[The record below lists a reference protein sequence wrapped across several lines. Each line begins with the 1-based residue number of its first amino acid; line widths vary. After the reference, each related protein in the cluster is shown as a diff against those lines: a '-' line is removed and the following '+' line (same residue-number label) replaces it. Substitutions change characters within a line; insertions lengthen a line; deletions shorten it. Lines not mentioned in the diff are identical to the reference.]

1 MPGNPAVL
9 YSMRFPMKDLAPAR
23 DRIAELRKQINHHN
37 YRYHVLD
44 SPEVSDAEYD
54 ELMREL
60 KALEERHPHLI
71 TSISPT
77 QRVGAAPVTAFGVVR
92 HPYPLLSL
100 GNAFSRD
107 ELYAWHGRITKL
119 LKGQPVRFVCEH
131 KLDGLAVALTYVNG
145 QLTTGATRGD
155 SLNGEN
161 ITHNLKTIRS
171 IPLSVA
177 GDVPP
182 RFEVRGEVF
191 LPKASFERLNRERA
205 SQGLPLYAN
214 PRNSAAGSVRQLDP
228 RVTAGRALDGYI
240 YMLGYAEGW
249 PLPPGHWETLQYL
262 SSLGFKLNPHNRL
275 LSTIE
280 EVEGYYEEWAEKR
293 HQLPYETDGIVVKVD
308 SLEQQTGLGDV
319 GREPRWAVAYKFPAV
334 QGTTKLKSIEISVG
348 RTGSLNPYA
357 VLEPVSIGGVTIRQ
371 AALHNED
378 DIRRKDLREGDSV
391 IVQRAGDVIPQ
402 VVAPIESKR
411 SGKEKI
417 FSLKDKLF
425 SKEKGR
431 PVCPI
436 CGTGIYRPQDEVM
449 YYCANA
455 ACTAQIQQRLEH
467 FVSRSGMDIRGV
479 GEKLSAAL
487 YAEGLVHDVSDLYYL
502 KEKRADLLG
511 LEKLAEKSVD
521 NILAAIKTS
530 KKRPLGRVI
539 FSLGIRHV
547 GGETAEILAREFGRL
562 DDLAA
567 ASRDRLLEIAAVG
580 PKITDSIL
588 AFFGQEENRRIIQ
601 RLKQAGVRLETE
613 AATGEMPLAGL
624 EFVITGRLEGL
635 SRHEVRSMI
644 KALGGTTKDR
654 LTQSTSYLVVGKEP
668 GSKLAHALK
677 MGIKQI
683 NEDEMRRLME
693 PNK

>member
-9 YSMRFPMKDLAPAR
+9 YSIRFPMKDLASAR
-23 DRIAELRKQINHHN
+23 DRIAELRKQLNHHN
-37 YRYHVLD
+37 YRYYVLD

-60 KALEERHPHLI
+60 KALEERHADLVTPD
-71 TSISPT
+71 SPT
-77 QRVGAAPVTAFGVVR
+77 QRVGAAPVAAFGVVR

-100 GNAFSRD
+100 GNAFSLD

-119 LKGQPVRFVCEH
+119 LEGQPVRFTCEH

-155 SLNGEN
+155 GSNGEN
-161 ITHNLKTIRS
+161 ITHNLRTIRS

-191 LPKASFERLNRERA
+191 LPKASFEKLNRERA
-205 SQGLPLYAN
+205 AQGLPLYAN
-214 PRNSAAGSVRQLDP
+214 PRNSAAGSIRQLDP
-228 RVTAGRALDGYI
+228 RVTAGRALDNYI
-240 YMLGYAEGW
+240 YMAGYAEGR
-249 PLPPGHWETLQYL
+249 PLPPSHWKTLHYL
-262 SSLGFKLNPHNRL
+262 ASLGFKINPHNRL
-275 LSTIE
+275 LATIE
-280 EVEGYYEEWAEKR
+280 EVENYYEEWAEKR

-308 SLEQQTGLGDV
+308 SIEQQRKLGDV

-357 VLEPVSIGGVTIRQ
+357 VLEPVSVGGVTIKH
-371 AALHNED
+371 AALHNEN
-378 DIRRKDLREGDSV
+378 DIRRKDLREGDTV

-402 VVAPIESKR
+402 VVAPVKSKR
-411 SGKEKI
+411 SGKEKV

-431 PVCPI
+431 PVCPV
-436 CGTGIYRPQDEVM
+436 CGAEIYRPQDEVM

-479 GEKLSAAL
+479 GEKLSATL
-487 YAEGLVHDVSDLYYL
+487 LEEGLIHDVSDLYYL
-502 KEKRADLLG
+502 KDKKADLLG
-511 LEKLAEKSVD
+511 LEKLADKSVD
-521 NILAAIKTS
+521 NILAAIEKS
-530 KKRPLGRVI
+530 KKRPRGRVI

-547 GGETAEILAREFGRL
+547 GDETAEILAREFGSL
-562 DDLAA
+562 DALAA
-567 ASRDRLLEIAAVG
+567 SSRETLLEIAAVG
-580 PKITDSIL
+580 PKIADSIL
-588 AFFGQEENRRIIQ
+588 VFFSQEENRRIIQ
-601 RLKQAGVRLETE
+601 RLEQADVRLKAE
-613 AATGEMPLAGL
+613 ATAGEMPLAGL
-624 EFVITGRLEGL
+624 EFVITGRLENL
-635 SRHEVRSMI
+635 SRHEIQSMI
-644 KALGGTTKDR
+644 KALGGTTKSN

-668 GSKLAHALK
+668 GSKLATARE

-683 NEDEMRRLME
+683 NEDEIRRLME
-693 PNK
+693 PSK